1 MISCVFINIWG
12 LIFSQVCHA
21 KMWFQDLSHT
31 KLQATEYPWNT
42 SFNLCLQKYTS
53 KVSYVKFITMSL
65 AVDLRLNYNIKK
77 IHSVKYSV
85 VKSYKSWQQK
95 YAIDF
100 IKILSVKHK
109 QPRE

>member
-1 MISCVFINIWG
+1 
-12 LIFSQVCHA
+12 
-21 KMWFQDLSHT
+21 MWYQDLSHT

-53 KVSYVKFITMSL
+53 KVSYVKFITVSCSWSK
-65 AVDLRLNYNIKK
+65 IKLEYK
-77 IHSVKYSV
+77 KNSQY
-85 VKSYKSWQQK
+85 SYKSWQQK

>member
-21 KMWFQDLSHT
+21 KMWYQDLSHT

-53 KVSYVKFITMSL
+53 KVSYVYYYVSCSWSK
-65 AVDLRLNYNIKK
+65 IKLE
-77 IHSVKYSV
+77 
-85 VKSYKSWQQK
+85 YKKNSQCLV
-95 YAIDF
+95 F
-100 IKILSVKHK
+100 CSKILQVMTAKVCYRFY
-109 QPRE
+109 QNFECET